1 MGGNSGQSPAP
12 TAELCFGL
20 PSRLSA
26 MSNNAVVSVIDDD
39 SAARQSLV
47 FLLSAAGIAV
57 RTFESATSF
66 LKASPTLHGGCIITD
81 MRMPGMSGLELQRRL
96 NAMKSAMPVIMIT
109 GHGDIPLAVEAMK
122 LGAVDFIEK
131 PFESKVLLAAVR
143 TALDKS
149 NRETEGLHETS
160 EAVQRLRTLSV
171 REQQVLHQIVAGC
184 SNKHIAHELGISPR
198 TVEVHRANV
207 MAKMQAE
214 SLSELVRMAMLAQSV
229 IE

>member
-1 MGGNSGQSPAP
+1 M
-12 TAELCFGL
+12 L
-20 PSRLSA
+20 
-26 MSNNAVVSVIDDD
+26 NNAVVTVIDDD

-96 NAMKSAMPVIMIT
+96 NVMKSAMPVIMIT

-131 PFESKVLLAAVR
+131 PFEGKVLLAAVR

-149 NRETEGLHETS
+149 NREAECVLETS
-160 EAVQRLRTLSV
+160 EAVQKIHTLSM
-171 REQQVLHQIVAGC
+171 RERQVLRHIVAGC
-184 SNKHIAHELGISPR
+184 PNKRIALELGISSR

-207 MAKMQAE
+207 MAKMQAK
-214 SLSELVRMAMLAQSV
+214 SLSELVRMAMFAQDAL
-229 IE
+229 E

>member
-1 MGGNSGQSPAP
+1 
-12 TAELCFGL
+12 
-20 PSRLSA
+20 
-26 MSNNAVVSVIDDD
+26 MSNNAVVTVIDDD

-149 NRETEGLHETS
+149 NREIEGLRETS
-160 EAVQRLRTLSV
+160 EAVQRVRMLSV
-171 REQQVLHQIVAGC
+171 REQQVLRHIVAGC

-214 SLSELVRMAMLAQSV
+214 SLSELVRMAILAEGASSRQPSPL
-229 IE
+229 

>member
-1 MGGNSGQSPAP
+1 M
-12 TAELCFGL
+12 L
-20 PSRLSA
+20 
-26 MSNNAVVSVIDDD
+26 NNAVVTVIDDD

-96 NAMKSAMPVIMIT
+96 NARKSAMPVIMIT

-131 PFESKVLLAAVR
+131 PFEGKVLLAAVR

-149 NRETEGLHETS
+149 NREAECVLETS
-160 EAVQRLRTLSV
+160 EAVQKIHTLSM
-171 REQQVLHQIVAGC
+171 RERQVLRHIVAGC
-184 SNKHIAHELGISPR
+184 PNKRIALELGISSR

-207 MAKMQAE
+207 MAKMQAK
-214 SLSELVRMAMLAQSV
+214 SLSELVRMAMFAQDAL
-229 IE
+229 E

>member
-1 MGGNSGQSPAP
+1 M
-12 TAELCFGL
+12 L
-20 PSRLSA
+20 
-26 MSNNAVVSVIDDD
+26 NNAVVTVIDDD

-66 LKASPTLHGGCIITD
+66 LKASPTLHGGCIVTD

-96 NAMKSAMPVIMIT
+96 NARKSAMPVIMIT

-131 PFESKVLLAAVR
+131 PFEGKVLLAAVR
-143 TALDKS
+143 TALDKG
-149 NRETEGLHETS
+149 NREAECVLETS
-160 EAVQRLRTLSV
+160 EAVQKIHTLSM
-171 REQQVLHQIVAGC
+171 RERQVLRHIVAGC
-184 SNKHIAHELGISPR
+184 PNKRIALELGISSR

-207 MAKMQAE
+207 MAKMQAK
-214 SLSELVRMAMLAQSV
+214 SLSELVRMAMFAQDAL
-229 IE
+229 E

>member
-12 TAELCFGL
+12 TAELFSVL

-26 MSNNAVVSVIDDD
+26 MSNNAVVTVIDDD

-57 RTFESATSF
+57 RTFESPTSF
-66 LKASPTLHGGCIITD
+66 LKAFPTLHAGCIVTD

-131 PFESKVLLAAVR
+131 PFESKILLAAVR

-149 NRETEGLHETS
+149 NRETEGLRETS

-171 REQQVLHQIVAGC
+171 REQQVLHQIVPAART
-184 SNKHIAHELGISPR
+184 STLPMSLGSA
-198 TVEVHRANV
+198 RA
-207 MAKMQAE
+207 
-214 SLSELVRMAMLAQSV
+214 
-229 IE
+229 

>member
-1 MGGNSGQSPAP
+1 M
-12 TAELCFGL
+12 L
-20 PSRLSA
+20 
-26 MSNNAVVSVIDDD
+26 NNAVVTVIDDD

-57 RTFESATSF
+57 RIFESATSF

-96 NAMKSAMPVIMIT
+96 NARKSAMPVIMIT

-131 PFESKVLLAAVR
+131 PFEGKVLLAAVR

-149 NRETEGLHETS
+149 NREAECVLETS
-160 EAVQRLRTLSV
+160 EAVQKIHTLSM
-171 REQQVLHQIVAGC
+171 RERQVLRHIVAGC
-184 SNKHIAHELGISPR
+184 PNKRIALELGISSR

-207 MAKMQAE
+207 MAKMQAK
-214 SLSELVRMAMLAQSV
+214 SLSELVRMAMFAQDAL
-229 IE
+229 E